1 MNRGEKKEPK
11 NSKELTNSN
20 NTEKNNSQ
28 KRFTINIFIVV
39 GIAALAAI
47 SALGIFIFYFKL
59 GFATKI
65 SDWGAVGDFFG
76 GVLNPTFALLSLILI
91 AYTLMQNKKAL
102 EQSEKAIDQGTKAIE
117 QNEKALQVSNI
128 ELELTRNELA
138 NSSKALEEQAS
149 LLAVQSFETTFFNML
164 ELHIKN
170 LNRIKLSTS
179 EINQTI
185 CDKFELG
192 LTLNKTEYF
201 EGVTA
206 IKLLIQII
214 DNPPVDSLKNKN
226 AQIAQSLSTF
236 SHIYPKNG
244 HLISTYF
251 IHLYQILKLIDN
263 TQFSYQY
270 KKNYSN
276 ILRSQFTNQ
285 ELSLLILN
293 CLCPIMDNGKLRKL
307 VIEFEVLE
315 HLDICYLE
323 EQNRFRA
330 NNPKID
336 FTIDNIERFIKFDEN
351 SKLVKSAFGK
361 NRKMHEYFERKH
373 FLRD

>member
-1 MNRGEKKEPK
+1 MK
-11 NSKELTNSN
+11 NL
-20 NTEKNNSQ
+20 
-28 KRFTINIFIVV
+28 IIGIC
-39 GIAALAAI
+39 IAATVAALI
-47 SALGIFIFYFKL
+47 AIGVFTSHFGL
-59 GFATKI
+59 GFASNI
-65 SDWGAVGDFFG
+65 GNWGAVGDFFG

-102 EQSEKAIDQGTKAIE
+102 EQSEIAIQQGTKAIK
-117 QNEKALQVSNI
+117 QNEEALQVSNE
-128 ELELTRNELA
+128 ELRLTRDELA
-138 NSSKALEEQAS
+138 NSSKALEEQAN

-164 ELHIKN
+164 ELHNKN

-185 CDKFELG
+185 CDKFKHG
-192 LTLNKTEYF
+192 LTFKKTEYF

-214 DNPPVDSLKNKN
+214 DHPPEFSLRNEN
-226 AQIAQSLSTF
+226 VEIAQSLSTF
-236 SHIYPKNG
+236 SHIYPNHG

-251 IHLYQILKLIDN
+251 IHFYQMLKLIDN
-263 TQFSYQY
+263 TQFSYKY

-293 CLCPIMDNGKLRKL
+293 CLCPSMDNGKLRKL
-307 VIEFEVLE
+307 VIEFEILE

-323 EQNRFRA
+323 ELNRFRV

-336 FTIDNIERFIKFDEN
+336 FTIDNIERFIKFDVH

-361 NRKMHEYFERKH
+361 NRKMNEYFERKH
-373 FLRD
+373 FLIN